1 MSNLEQNS
9 YLRIIQNF
17 VKIES
22 ELKKPD
28 ELVFEFVR
36 NKIVD
41 VGNSFDY
48 YHFRFFKAYDIVLN
62 KEIVRIEHSS
72 SFRPNNESRRFTK
85 PQIKYYFGSVDDF
98 DSIARYK
105 LFKSL
110 KDLYES
116 I

>member
-17 VKIES
+17 VNLES
-22 ELKKPD
+22 KLPEPIGIK
-28 ELVFEFVR
+28 FEFVR
-36 NKIVD
+36 NKIVN
-41 VGNSFDY
+41 VGNSIC
-48 YHFRFFKAYDIVLN
+48 YHFRFFKAYCIVLN

-72 SFRPNNESRRFTK
+72 SSIPNNESRRFTK

-98 DSIARYK
+98 DSTARDK
-105 LFKSL
+105 IFESL
-110 KDLYES
+110 KDLYGS

>member
-28 ELVFEFVR
+28 KLVFEFVR
-36 NKIVD
+36 NKIVN
-41 VGNSFDY
+41 VGNSIG

-62 KEIVRIEHSS
+62 KEIVKVEHSTFS
-72 SFRPNNESRRFTK
+72 RQNNESRGFTK
-85 PQIKYYFGSVDDF
+85 PQIKYCFGPVDDF

-105 LFKSL
+105 VFESL

>member
-22 ELKKPD
+22 KLKKPD
-28 ELVFEFVR
+28 KLVFEFVR
-36 NKIVD
+36 NKIVN
-41 VGNSFDY
+41 VGNSFS
-48 YHFRFFKAYDIVLN
+48 YHLRFFKAYDIVLN
-62 KEIVRIEHSS
+62 KEIVRIEHSTS
-72 SFRPNNESRRFTK
+72 ARPNNESRRFTK

-98 DSIARYK
+98 GIARYK

>member
-9 YLRIIQNF
+9 YLGIIQNF
-17 VKIES
+17 VNLEYKLPEPIGI
-22 ELKKPD
+22 K
-28 ELVFEFVR
+28 FEFVR
-36 NKIVD
+36 NKIVN
-41 VGNSFDY
+41 VVNSFC

-62 KEIVRIEHSS
+62 KEIVRIEHSTS
-72 SFRPNNESRRFTK
+72 CRTNNESRRFTK

-105 LFKSL
+105 LFESL